1 MPGLLLNLAVSDA
14 YGGAFE
20 FAPPRF
26 VSKYNNVKTYRQHP
40 THVKL
45 KPGCYTDDT
54 QMEIAF
60 AELLLSGDPLTPLA
74 WANKVMEVFKR
85 DPRVGYARGFQA
97 LLEEVKDGT
106 ELLSRVLPHSR
117 KNGGA
122 MRAPICGMLN
132 DPDDACDLATWQAS
146 LTHGTKEG
154 TEAAQAA
161 ALLVWLCRNGEKRED
176 LGHTLEGMLPGHAWH
191 EQWKGPVDT
200 WGTDAVWAALSAIQT
215 RSNMRDILWQCV
227 QFTGDVDTVA
237 AIACAAA
244 SQHPDI
250 EQNLPAFLFEK
261 LENGLYGRKYIEDL
275 DEKLTAKYDAPVS
288 PEPVAATEPEDD
300 ALGFIDELFSGGR

>member
-1 MPGLLLNLAVSDA
+1 MAVADA
-14 YGGAFE
+14 YAGAFE
-20 FAPPRF
+20 FAPAPF
-26 VSKYNNVKTYRQHP
+26 VQKYNNVKAYRQHP
-40 THVKL
+40 THDKL

-54 QMEIAF
+54 QMEIGF
-60 AELLLSGDPLTPLA
+60 AELLLSGEPLTPLA
-74 WANKVMEVFKR
+74 WANKVVEVFKR
-85 DPRVGYARGFQA
+85 DPRVGYAKGFQD
-97 LLEEVKDGT
+97 LLGEVKDGT

-132 DPDDACDLATWQAS
+132 DLDDVCDLAVWQAS
-146 LTHGTKEG
+146 LTHATQEG

-161 ALLVWLCRNGEKRED
+161 ALLVWLCRNGERREG
-176 LGHTLEGMLPGHAWH
+176 LGRTLEGLLPGHAWS

-200 WGTDAVWAALSAIQT
+200 WGTNCVWAALSAIQM

-227 QFTGDVDTVA
+227 KWTGDVDTVA
-237 AIACAAA
+237 AISLSAA

-261 LENGLYGRKYIEDL
+261 LENGTYGRKYLESL
-275 DEKLTAKYDAPVS
+275 DEKLTAKYDAPVL
-288 PEPVAATEPEDD
+288 PDD
-300 ALGFIDELFSGGR
+300 TLDFLDEIFNGGRP